1 MKSRSKSIPNIHA
14 VLLFLVFIIFI
25 EVKSILSQEVDN
37 EREFN
42 YSPDGNKGPRKWG
55 EIKKEWGACNNGDL
69 QSPID
74 LYDERVVQI
83 SQPENMNFKAS
94 NATFKNRGHDIQIKW
109 IGDAGSIFIN
119 DTVYRLRYAH
129 WHSPSEHTINGI
141 RYYTYFGD
149 NCLSNLF
156 IPKLMTNISSMVGK
170 RHLEMSLG
178 IVDPND
184 IVIRSKRFYR
194 YMGSLTI
201 PPCTEGVIWTIN
213 KVVKSVSKDQ
223 VKLLR
228 QAVQDY
234 AEENAR
240 PLQQINNRGV
250 HLYNYGSDETERS
263 NEIYLVIKIDV
274 PSSLSHPIIRTKR
287 ALMGKTRCIVLIKFI
302 L

>member
-14 VLLFLVFIIFI
+14 LFLVFIIFI
-25 EVKSILSQEVDN
+25 EAKFILPQEVDN
-37 EREFN
+37 EREFD
-42 YSPDGNKGPRKWG
+42 YSPDGKKGPRKWG
-55 EIKKEWGACNNGDL
+55 EIKKEWGACNNGDM

-74 LYDERVVQI
+74 LSNERVVQI
-83 SQPENMNFKAS
+83 SQPENMNFKDS

-129 WHSPSEHTINGI
+129 WHSPSEHTINGV
-141 RYYTYFGD
+141 RYF
-149 NCLSNLF
+149 LS
-156 IPKLMTNISSMVGK
+156 KLMTNISSMVGK
-170 RHLEMSLG
+170 RRAETSLG

-184 IVIRSKRFYR
+184 IIIRSKGFYR

-228 QAVQDY
+228 EAVQDY

-240 PLQQINNRGV
+240 PLQQIKNRGV
-250 HLYNYGSDETERS
+250 HLYNYGSDEIE
-263 NEIYLVIKIDV
+263 
-274 PSSLSHPIIRTKR
+274 
-287 ALMGKTRCIVLIKFI
+287 
-302 L
+302 

>member
-1 MKSRSKSIPNIHA
+1 MKSRSKPIPNIHA
-14 VLLFLVFIIFI
+14 LFLVIFIIFI
-25 EVKSILSQEVDN
+25 QAKSSFAQEVDN
-37 EREFN
+37 ERDFD

-55 EIKKEWGACNNGDL
+55 EIKKEWGACNNGDM

-74 LYDERVVQI
+74 LSNERVVQI

-141 RYYTYFGD
+141 RYDMELHLVHLTEDPEVKIAVIEILYTIGKSDYF
-149 NCLSNLF
+149 LS
-156 IPKLMTNISSMVGK
+156 KLMTNISSMVGK
-170 RHLEMSLG
+170 RHVEMSLG

-184 IVIRSKRFYR
+184 IIIRSKRFYR

-228 QAVQDY
+228 EAVQDY

-250 HLYNYGSDETERS
+250 HLYNYGSDEME
-263 NEIYLVIKIDV
+263 
-274 PSSLSHPIIRTKR
+274 
-287 ALMGKTRCIVLIKFI
+287 
-302 L
+302 